1 MHKLR
6 NKKLLSLCLAG
17 LIAIVSVGTQ
27 YIYAED
33 EINNNEQEIVTQ
45 EVKTIVVN
53 DINNAENL
61 DCNVKTQGTITKID
75 GSSIYIKDDSGEGVV
90 FLENIA
96 VDSVKVGDVI
106 EVTGIITAKESQNII
121 LVKSEADLTIV
132 STSEEDTGI
141 PDEGTEV
148 PDKGTEVPDDS
159 TSNPESENLTNKPSI
174 SNKPS
179 GSMSGGSGSNS
190 SQGSS
195 LESNNSSAE
204 VIVSNNVK
212 GKDPITVSSDL
223 TEAEWN
229 KVKAALEDGGIKVKD
244 LPNNKIRITKVSV
257 EKGDTIW
264 IVNDPRM
271 LDSEEEVVSVV
282 NSKSIVTINSINY
295 EEYDVTEAK
304 WSTIVD
310 DIIDGDAKIKILD
323 SDDLKIIY
331 AESSGGDSTITIAK
345 K

>member
-1 MHKLR
+1 MHKLK

-33 EINNNEQEIVTQ
+33 EISNNEQEIVTQ
-45 EVKTIVVN
+45 EVKTIAVN

-75 GSSIYIKDDSGEGVV
+75 GSIIYIRDDSGEGAV
-90 FLENIA
+90 FLESIVVENI
-96 VDSVKVGDVI
+96 KVGDVI
-106 EVTGIITAKESQNII
+106 EVAGIITAKESQNVI
-121 LVKSEADLTIV
+121 LVNSESDLTII
-132 STSEEDTGI
+132 SASEEDT
-141 PDEGTEV
+141 EV
-148 PDKGTEVPDDS
+148 PDEETEIPDDS
-159 TSNPESENLTNKPSI
+159 ITNPEGENNTNKPSS

-195 LESNNSSAE
+195 SQSNNSSEE

-212 GKDPITVSSDL
+212 GKEPITVSTDL

-229 KVKAALEDGGIKVKD
+229 KVKSALEDGEIKVKD
-244 LPNNKIRITKVSV
+244 LPNNKIRITKVSL

-271 LDSEEEVVSVV
+271 LDSEDEVVNIV
-282 NSKSIVTINSINY
+282 NSKSIVTINSVNY
-295 EEYDVTEAK
+295 EDYDVTEAK
-304 WSTIVD
+304 WSTIVN
-310 DIIDGDAKIKILD
+310 DIIDGYAKIKILD

-331 AESSGGDSTITIAK
+331 AESSGEDSTITIAK
-345 K
+345 N

>member
-1 MHKLR
+1 MHKLK

-33 EINNNEQEIVTQ
+33 EISNNEQEIVTQ
-45 EVKTIVVN
+45 EVKTIAVN

-75 GSSIYIKDDSGEGVV
+75 GSIIYIRDDSGEGAV
-90 FLENIA
+90 FLESIVVENI
-96 VDSVKVGDVI
+96 KVGDVI
-106 EVTGIITAKESQNII
+106 EVAGIITAKESQNVI
-121 LVKSEADLTIV
+121 LVNSESDLTII
-132 STSEEDTGI
+132 SASEEDT
-141 PDEGTEV
+141 EV
-148 PDKGTEVPDDS
+148 PDEETEIPDDS
-159 TSNPESENLTNKPSI
+159 ITNPEGENNTNKPSS

-195 LESNNSSAE
+195 SQSNNSSEE

-212 GKDPITVSSDL
+212 GKEPITVSTDL

-229 KVKAALEDGGIKVKD
+229 KVKSALEDGDIKVKD
-244 LPNNKIRITKVSV
+244 LPNNKIRITKVSL

-271 LDSEEEVVSVV
+271 LDSEDEVVNIV
-282 NSKSIVTINSINY
+282 NSKSIVTINSVNY
-295 EEYDVTEAK
+295 EDYDVTETK
-304 WSTIVD
+304 WSTIVN
-310 DIIDGDAKIKILD
+310 DIIDGYAKIKILD

-331 AESSGGDSTITIAK
+331 AESSGEDSTITIAK
-345 K
+345 S